1 MAESANV
8 VLKIS
13 FVDQLRRTQLTR
25 QPLSIAEVREQ
36 VSQLFPDVKYYTLS
50 YVDEEG
56 DKITV
61 STDLEL
67 QEAHRVCHPNV
78 RLTLEKL
85 DQPTPSSLVSLPAG
99 SLLDHVSPAI
109 ASPAPAPAPALAP
122 SSVPSAI
129 AALFPPVGSLLN
141 YISPVID
148 EDVEFQKDLEKIMQ
162 QEKEEKEEKERREKE
177 AREQAEREEKE
188 RQEREE
194 RERLEKE
201 RLEKERLERERLER
215 EEKERREKEARE
227 EKERLEKEKLAF
239 ENQQNLKE
247 QTRNKILESNVQCGE
262 ILEKLLSEGVE
273 LELAWQALEYSN
285 YSNEKRVR
293 DLLKMNELGIE
304 FKAASDALTKFHT
317 VDEAMDSLL
326 G

>member
-36 VSQLFPDVKYYTLS
+36 VSRLFPDVKYYTLS

-109 ASPAPAPAPALAP
+109 ASPAPAPAPA
-122 SSVPSAI
+122 
-129 AALFPPVGSLLN
+129 PPVGSLLN
-141 YISPVID
+141 YLSPGIED